1 MEKEYLECI
10 KNFDKEKYKN
20 FDSFYESDEFNKIKD
35 KEIQRKIFYYYAL
48 KFSAE
53 ENKNIKELY
62 NDLENILKK
71 IKSKDYLKIF
81 DEDLYIAIIN
91 NYLEKI
97 EIFNAEKEFYNNED
111 NIITIKY
118 IIKMFNN
125 HYKEKECPIEIFE
138 GLQDF
143 YEIILI
149 KRKHKVPK
157 EHIKKIE
164 RHLKEYKSFLD
175 YLSKQIFNKNK
186 IKEDK
191 EDKKQIN
198 EINNNINKNDVIN
211 KNKIGNINLINNNN
225 YLINNQNIKNINEQK
240 NQNIKENNNNK
251 EDNNKNNFHNFDFKI
266 NINNQNKPNHI
277 DINDFDN
284 NIKNI
289 NNLINLKNNND
300 KNNKE
305 LNNQKKIPSYFGD
318 FDYNNKT
325 DLTFVD
331 NILEANKKSEIEPEK
346 KDENKKEKFKIDE
359 KRYINTIPEKK
370 DMRNNNI
377 INPFK
382 KKKEEEKEK
391 EEQKSINNNNK
402 NKKKLKKKKIK
413 EKMEEKFNEFL
424 SIANDIDI
432 NI

>member
-191 EDKKQIN
+191 KQIN

-305 LNNQKKIPSYFGD
+305 LNNQKKIPSYF
-318 FDYNNKT
+318 
-325 DLTFVD
+325 L
-331 NILEANKKSEIEPEK
+331 
-346 KDENKKEKFKIDE
+346 
-359 KRYINTIPEKK
+359 
-370 DMRNNNI
+370 
-377 INPFK
+377 
-382 KKKEEEKEK
+382 
-391 EEQKSINNNNK
+391 
-402 NKKKLKKKKIK
+402 
-413 EKMEEKFNEFL
+413 
-424 SIANDIDI
+424 
-432 NI
+432 